1 MGLIHEQHEILHL
14 YENAIFPRPLDVQVD
29 VLTPKRLVTETAYGT
44 LRAKIL
50 ARWTGGPLLGGT
62 GYWVQRNSDNL
73 AWYAL
78 AQYISFIN
86 DDLYPSYPLVTYNNF
101 DAPHLPAGR
110 RVVRFNNVNGR
121 PVLAVNGG
129 GDVLE
134 PFWFDANNGSCFNE
148 PDLDD
153 QIDSDYAV
161 TIDDLVPDS
170 AYPEGYQQSVSSLI
184 ASYTDYV
191 SATATSSKVIPTK
204 STTVKKP
211 PRKRSL

>member
-1 MGLIHEQHEILHL
+1 MLHL
-14 YENAIFPRPLDVQVD
+14 YYNENFPRPLDVQVD
-29 VLTPKRLVTETAYGT
+29 ILTVTGPVTQSAYGT
-44 LRAKIL
+44 LRSKIL

-78 AQYISFIN
+78 AQYLTFIN
-86 DDLYPSYPLVTYNNF
+86 DNLYPSYPLVKYSNL

-110 RVVRFNNVNGR
+110 RIVRFNNVNGR
-121 PVLAVNGG
+121 PVLDADGD

-148 PDLDD
+148 PDLDEE
-153 QIDSDYAV
+153 IDADYAV

-170 AYPEGYQQSVSSLI
+170 AYPEGYQQSVSSWI
-184 ASYTDYV
+184 ASLTDYV
-191 SATATSSKVIPTK
+191 SATATSTRLFPTK
-204 STTVKKP
+204 LTTVKKP
-211 PRKRSL
+211 WRKQSL